1 MTRSRTGQRRLPPL
15 QTGRADFPHPA
26 CPRTLRSTACVDRRR
41 LGRRTETLPR
51 NEVGRSLFWEQRSM
65 CILTLLHV
73 ESLAGPLRS
82 TGITPLQRYYEP
94 LRLPVEPRRSYGFP
108 HLVDAWPTRQESLER
123 VSQVPDDSVGI
134 RCPLSP
140 RRARSLRLF
149 VASRSMAG
157 FTPPG
162 GLATLD
168 CLTRPDSGSRFRIT
182 ADAFAFRGSDRRITP
197 TAARSGTWR
206 TNNYPGQYLS
216 TDKNRQALPDA
227 PGGNRGN
234 RERPDRRLLPF
245 SVISVASCSNPWFS
259 VFRLSGFCLPWRRH
273 HSTLT

>member
-1 MTRSRTGQRRLPPL
+1 
-15 QTGRADFPHPA
+15 
-26 CPRTLRSTACVDRRR
+26 
-41 LGRRTETLPR
+41 
-51 NEVGRSLFWEQRSM
+51 M

-94 LRLPVEPRRSYGFP
+94 LRLPIKLRCGYGFP
-108 HLVDAWPTRQESLER
+108 RLVDAWPTRPASLQR

-140 RRARSLRLF
+140 RRARSLHLF

-157 FTPPG
+157 FTPSG
-162 GLATLD
+162 RLATLT

-197 TAARSGTWR
+197 TAARSATGR
-206 TNNYPGQYLS
+206 TNNYPGQFLA
-216 TDKNRQALPDA
+216 TDKNRQASPDA
-227 PGGNRGN
+227 PEGNKGN
-234 RERPDRRLLPF
+234 KERT
-245 SVISVASCSNPWFS
+245 
-259 VFRLSGFCLPWRRH
+259 GQFCPA
-273 HSTLT
+273 